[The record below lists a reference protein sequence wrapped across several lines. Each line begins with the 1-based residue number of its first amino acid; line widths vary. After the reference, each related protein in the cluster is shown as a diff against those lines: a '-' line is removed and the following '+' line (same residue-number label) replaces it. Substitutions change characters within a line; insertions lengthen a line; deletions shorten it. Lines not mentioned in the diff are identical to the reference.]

1 MSHKNNEMPDIRGI
15 QAFVAVMASGS
26 MTGAAKQLGIGQPV
40 ITRVIRDLEAAIGFP
55 VFERNGPRISPTP
68 KGLRFFEEAQRLLT
82 GYEQLA
88 DRAAA
93 IRDTQVRS
101 LTIAATPT
109 MAAGLVPTML
119 SLMANELPAIVSL
132 MTLDAEHL
140 SQSLQSGAV
149 DYGVCALPL
158 SHAGLECLAISTS
171 RLVAVLPQDDPLD
184 MVSFEQFSERR
195 LLTLANSYRI
205 RHKIDM
211 VLNDKGVIANEVL
224 TTNNSLNAIL
234 AAREGLGIAIV
245 DPVSVYGIGLHGIK
259 VVPTEQEI
267 PYEWGLFR
275 RVGQDDISF
284 VDILR
289 KGFLEASKK
298 VSEQVL

>member
-1 MSHKNNEMPDIRGI
+1 MDRG
-15 QAFVAVMASGS
+15 
-26 MTGAAKQLGIGQPV
+26 P
-40 ITRVIRDLEAAIGFP
+40 
-55 VFERNGPRISPTP
+55 
-68 KGLRFFEEAQRLLT
+68 
-82 GYEQLA
+82 
-88 DRAAA
+88 
-93 IRDTQVRS
+93 
-101 LTIAATPT
+101 
-109 MAAGLVPTML
+109 
-119 SLMANELPAIVSL
+119 
-132 MTLDAEHL
+132 
-140 SQSLQSGAV
+140 
-149 DYGVCALPL
+149 
-158 SHAGLECLAISTS
+158 TS

-184 MVSFEQFSERR
+184 IVSFEQFSERR

-224 TTNNSLNAIL
+224 ATNNSLNAIL

-245 DPVSVYGIGLHGIK
+245 DPVSAYGIGLHGIK
-259 VVPTEQEI
+259 VIPTEQEI